1 MASAKTILA
10 ISAITTIASS
20 TTVKAITSTKEH
32 AITVITTI
40 ASPTNVHAI
49 TAIATIASPT
59 SVKATAVVATIES
72 SSGGSR
78 GLVVIRQLEFRGC
91 GVRISVPVTEWT
103 FFHIDKS
110 CSVCLFKK
118 LK

>member
-1 MASAKTILA
+1 MASPKTILA

-20 TTVKAITSTKEH
+20 TTVKAIISTKEH
-32 AITVITTI
+32 AITVITTM

-49 TAIATIASPT
+49 TAITTIASPT

-78 GLVVIRQLEFRGC
+78 GLVVIRDGLSSEVVGFESQYQLLNGH
-91 GVRISVPVTEWT
+91 
-103 FFHIDKS
+103 FFTLIKVVVF
-110 CSVCLFKK
+110 VCLKN
-118 LK
+118 